1 MKVVA
6 AKITGILKRF
16 EKKTVKFL
24 LYPKKRRKI
33 IIEPDLLTPGINAK
47 HWKIPTDREV
57 KKFNSL
63 RPLIVRQNLSKTKRS
78 IPKKMLVI
86 PIIRKRPL
94 LS

>member
-16 EKKTVKFL
+16 EKKTVKSL
-24 LYPKKRRKI
+24 LNPKKRRKI
-33 IIEPDLLTPGINAK
+33 ITEPDLLTPGIKAK
-47 HWKIPTDREV
+47 HWKIPTDKEV
-57 KKFNSL
+57 KKFNSFL
-63 RPLIVRQNLSKTKRS
+63 PLTVRQNLSKTKRI

-86 PIIRKRPL
+86 PIIRKRLL